1 MSSMNQWPVPFGQLE
16 VASSSNNVFDEPN
29 NLSGRQLTA
38 KIFIGL
44 AIWWIIA
51 VLLFVI
57 ISFMSSM
64 FTDILQ
70 QQQSEFTKTNP
81 LLSLVLLFVGFI
93 SSFIGNM
100 AVAGIYN
107 LFYGKRYYDS
117 SKIFWLLLLTNGIL
131 FFVLAPLYLIFNQ
144 NIDVLFLVMWFHI
157 LFSVFVSSCQ
167 IDFVSSPH
175 YSPSSMIWNI
185 LWFVLAFLGYAIVYK
200 TAIQSWAQQQIYF
213 LMLFPPL
220 LAYTLLPFGAGI
232 WEKVYYKIYESGA
245 NPFYVTSFEDMNSLS
260 STDVEP
266 DDINVDLK

>member
-1 MSSMNQWPVPFGQLE
+1 MSSTNQWPIPFGQ
-16 VASSSNNVFDEPN
+16 VDVPSINNNIFDEPN
-29 NLSGRQLTA
+29 NLSWRQLVA
-38 KIFIGL
+38 KVFIGL

-51 VLLFVI
+51 ALLFVI
-57 ISFMSSM
+57 ISFMSWM

-70 QQQSEFTKTNP
+70 QQQSEFAKTNP

-144 NIDVLFLVMWFHI
+144 NIEVLFLIMWFHI

-167 IDFVSSPH
+167 IDFVSNPH
-175 YSPSSMIWNI
+175 YSTSSMIWNV
-185 LWFVLAFLGYAIVYK
+185 LGFVLGFLWYAIVYK
-200 TAIQSWAQQQIYF
+200 SAVQSGAQQQIYT
-213 LMLFPPL
+213 LMLFPPV
-220 LAYTLLPFGAGI
+220 LAYVLVPFGASI

-245 NPFYVTSFEDMNSLS
+245 NPFYVTTLEDFNNWA
-260 STDVEP
+260 EEQEE
-266 DDINVDLK
+266 INVDLK

>member
-1 MSSMNQWPVPFGQLE
+1 MSSTNQWPIPFEQ
-16 VASSSNNVFDEPN
+16 ANAAKSRNSIFDEPN
-29 NLSGRQLTA
+29 NLSWRQLTA
-38 KIFIGL
+38 KVFIWL
-44 AIWWIIA
+44 AIWGIIA

-57 ISFMSSM
+57 ISFMSGM

-70 QQQSEFTKTNP
+70 QQQAEFTKTNP

-131 FFVLAPLYLIFNQ
+131 FFVLAPLYLVFNQ
-144 NIDVLFLVMWFHI
+144 NINVLFLILWFHV

-175 YSPSSMIWNI
+175 YSPSSMIWNMFGFI
-185 LWFVLAFLGYAIVYK
+185 LAFLWYAIVYK
-200 TAIQSWAQQQIYF
+200 VAIQSGAQQQIYF
-213 LMLFPPL
+213 LMLFPSL
-220 LAYTLLPFGAGI
+220 LAYTLLPFGSGI
-232 WEKVYYKIYESGA
+232 WEKIYYKIYESGA
-245 NPFYVTSFEDMNSLS
+245 NPFYVASIEDINNMENESEPE
-260 STDVEP
+260 DV
-266 DDINVDLK
+266 NVDLK

>member
-1 MSSMNQWPVPFGQLE
+1 MPSMSQWPVPFAQID
-16 VASSSNNVFDEPN
+16 VQNSDNNVFDEPN
-29 NLSGRQLTA
+29 NLSGRQLVA
-38 KIFIGL
+38 KVFIGL
-44 AIWWIIA
+44 AIGWIIA
-51 VLLFVI
+51 ALLFVI

-100 AVAGIYN
+100 AVAGIYS

-117 SKIFWLLLLTNGIL
+117 SKMFWLLLLTNGIL

-144 NIDVLFLVMWFHI
+144 NINILFLIMWFHI

-175 YSPSSMIWNI
+175 YSPSSMIWNV
-185 LWFVLAFLGYAIVYK
+185 LWFVLWFLGYALVYK

-213 LMLFPPL
+213 LMLFPPI
-220 LAYTLLPFGAGI
+220 LAYVLVPFGSGI
-232 WEKVYYKIYESGA
+232 WEKVYYKFYEAGA
-245 NPFYVTSFEDMNSLS
+245 NPFYVTSFEGINSNS
-260 STDVEP
+260 DTEP
-266 DDINVDLK
+266 EDINVELK